1 MSEVDIKQFP
11 VAVTDNRLLSPREVQ
26 EILGIGK
33 TGLYG
38 LLKSKKDPLPSIKIG
53 KNRRFNLAKVLWW
66 IEKHEQ

>member
-1 MSEVDIKQFP
+1 MPELDEKKFP
-11 VAVTDNRLLSPREVQ
+11 ASVLDNRLLSPVEVQ

-38 LLKSKKDPLPSIKIG
+38 LIKSKKDPIPSIKIG